1 MPKNRNQKLKI
12 LYLLKILTEK
22 TDESHPMSMPNIITE
37 LERYGI
43 SAERKSIYDD
53 LEALELYGADI
64 CSVKGKNSGYF
75 LASRDFELPELKL
88 LVDSVQA
95 SKFITKKKSME
106 LISKLE
112 KLASTHEAT
121 HLQRQVFVT
130 NRVKAVNETIYYVV
144 DKIYDAIS
152 RNKKISFRYFE
163 WTVEKEKRYRKD
175 GERYVETPVTLSWDD
190 ENYYLITYKEKY
202 KGFTHYRVDK
212 MTDLEILSEARE
224 MPEEKFDPADY
235 AKKVFGMFGGEETA
249 VEVKFHNALAGVV
262 IDRFGEEVFM
272 RKLDS
277 NWFVARFK
285 VAISPQFFSWIMSF
299 GSKAEIISP
308 ADVRGKLRELL
319 KELSDLYKN

>member
-1 MPKNRNQKLKI
+1 MPKTRNQKLKL

-22 TDESHPMSMPNIITE
+22 TDENHPISMPNIIAE

-43 SAERKSIYDD
+43 TAERKSLYDD
-53 LEALELYGADI
+53 LEALEIYGADI
-64 CSVKGKNSGYF
+64 CSIKGKNSGYF
-75 LASRDFELPELKL
+75 LASREFELPELKL

-112 KLASTHEAT
+112 KLASNHEAS
-121 HLQRQVFVT
+121 HLRRQVFVT
-130 NRVKAVNETIYYVV
+130 NRVKAVNEAIYYAV

-152 RNKKISFRYFE
+152 QNKKISFRYFE
-163 WTVEKEKRYRKD
+163 WTVDKEKRYRKD

-212 MTDLEILSEARE
+212 MTDLEILEDARV
-224 MPEEKFDPADY
+224 MPEKSFDPADY

-249 VEVKFHNALAGVV
+249 VEVKFSSALAGVV
-262 IDRFGEEVFM
+262 IDRFGEEVFI
-272 RKLDS
+272 RKCD
-277 NWFVARFK
+277 NDWFVARFK

-299 GSKAEIISP
+299 GNRAEIIAP
-308 ADVRGKLRELL
+308 VDVRQKMCELL
-319 KELSDLYKN
+319 KELADVY

>member
-1 MPKNRNQKLKI
+1 MPKNRNQKLKL

-22 TDESHPMSMPNIITE
+22 TDENNPISMPNIIAE

-43 SAERKSIYDD
+43 AAERKSIYDD
-53 LEALELYGADI
+53 LEALSIYGADI

-112 KLASTHEAT
+112 KLASNHQAV
-121 HLQRQVFVT
+121 HLRRQVFVT
-130 NRVKAVNETIYYVV
+130 NRVKAVNEAIYYAV

-163 WTVEKEKRYRKD
+163 WTVDKEKRYRKD
-175 GERYVETPVTLSWDD
+175 GERYIETPITLSWDD

-212 MTDLEILSEARE
+212 MTELEILDDNRE
-224 MPEEKFDPADY
+224 MPEESFDPADY
-235 AKKVFGMFGGEETA
+235 AKKVFGMFGGDETA
-249 VEVKFHNALAGVV
+249 VEVKFHNSLAGVV
-262 IDRFGEEVFM
+262 IDRFGDEVFI
-272 RKLDS
+272 RKIDEK
-277 NWFVARFK
+277 WFVARFK
-285 VAISPQFFSWIMSF
+285 VAVSPQFFSWVMSF
-299 GSKAEIISP
+299 GNRAEIIAP
-308 ADVRGKLRELL
+308 IDVRQKMCELL
-319 KELSDLYKN
+319 KELSDIY

>member
-1 MPKNRNQKLKI
+1 MAKNRNQKLKL

-22 TDESHPMSMPNIITE
+22 TDENHPISMPNIIAE
-37 LERYGI
+37 LDRYGI
-43 SAERKSIYDD
+43 SAERKSLYDD
-53 LEALELYGADI
+53 LEALEIYGADI

-112 KLASTHEAT
+112 KLASTHEAS
-121 HLQRQVFVT
+121 HLRRQVFVT
-130 NRVKAVNETIYYVV
+130 NRVKAVNEAIYYAV
-144 DKIYDAIS
+144 DRIYDAIS
-152 RNKKISFRYFE
+152 QNKKISFRYFE
-163 WTVEKEKRYRKD
+163 WTVDKEKRYRKD
-175 GERYVETPVTLSWDD
+175 GERYIETPITLSWDD

-212 MTDLEILSEARE
+212 MTDLEILGEVRE
-224 MPEEKFDPADY
+224 MPEESFDPADY

-249 VEVKFHNALAGVV
+249 VEVKFKNSLAGVV
-262 IDRFGEEVFM
+262 IDRFGDEVFM

-277 NWFVARFK
+277 EWFVARFK

-299 GSKAEIISP
+299 GNRAEILAP
-308 ADVRGKLRELL
+308 YDVRQKMCKLL
-319 KELSDLYKN
+319 KELTDMY

>member
-1 MPKNRNQKLKI
+1 MPKTRNQKLKL

-22 TDESHPMSMPNIITE
+22 TDENHPISMPNIIAE

-43 SAERKSIYDD
+43 TAERKSLYDD
-53 LEALELYGADI
+53 LEALEIYGADI

-75 LASRDFELPELKL
+75 LASREFELPELKL

-112 KLASTHEAT
+112 KLASNHEAS
-121 HLQRQVFVT
+121 HLRRQVFVT
-130 NRVKAVNETIYYVV
+130 NRVKAVNEAIYYAV

-152 RNKKISFRYFE
+152 QNKKISFRYFE
-163 WTVEKEKRYRKD
+163 WTVDKEKRYRKD

-212 MTDLEILSEARE
+212 MTDLEILEDARV
-224 MPEEKFDPADY
+224 MPEKSFDPADY

-249 VEVKFHNALAGVV
+249 VEIKFSSTLAGVV
-262 IDRFGEEVFM
+262 IDRFGEEVFI
-272 RKLDS
+272 RKCD
-277 NWFVARFK
+277 NDWFVARFK

-299 GSKAEIISP
+299 GNRAEIIAP
-308 ADVRGKLRELL
+308 VDVRQKMCELL
-319 KELSDLYKN
+319 KELADVY

>member
-1 MPKNRNQKLKI
+1 MAKNRNQKLKL

-22 TDESHPMSMPNIITE
+22 TDENHPISMPNIIAE
-37 LERYGI
+37 LDRYGI
-43 SAERKSIYDD
+43 SAERKSLYDD
-53 LEALELYGADI
+53 LEALEIYGADI

-112 KLASTHEAT
+112 KLASTHEAS
-121 HLQRQVFVT
+121 HLRRQVFVT
-130 NRVKAVNETIYYVV
+130 NRVKAVNEAIYYAV
-144 DKIYDAIS
+144 DRIYDAIS
-152 RNKKISFRYFE
+152 QNKKISFRYFE
-163 WTVEKEKRYRKD
+163 WTVDKEKRYRKD
-175 GERYVETPVTLSWDD
+175 GERYIETPITLSWDD

-212 MTDLEILSEARE
+212 MTDLEILGEVRE
-224 MPEEKFDPADY
+224 MPEESFDPADY

-249 VEVKFHNALAGVV
+249 VEVKFKNSLAGVV
-262 IDRFGEEVFM
+262 IDRFGDEVFM
-272 RKLDS
+272 RKLDIE
-277 NWFVARFK
+277 WFVARFK

-299 GSKAEIISP
+299 GNRAEILAP
-308 ADVRGKLRELL
+308 YDVRQKMCELL
-319 KELSDLYKN
+319 KELTDMY

>member
-1 MPKNRNQKLKI
+1 MAKNRNQKLKL

-22 TDESHPMSMPNIITE
+22 TDENHPISMPNIIAE
-37 LERYGI
+37 LDRYGI
-43 SAERKSIYDD
+43 SAERKSLYDD
-53 LEALELYGADI
+53 LEALEIYGADI

-112 KLASTHEAT
+112 KLASTHEAS
-121 HLQRQVFVT
+121 HLRRQVFVT
-130 NRVKAVNETIYYVV
+130 NRVKAVNEAIYYAV
-144 DKIYDAIS
+144 DRIYDAIS
-152 RNKKISFRYFE
+152 QNKKISFRYFE
-163 WTVEKEKRYRKD
+163 WTVDKEKRYRKD
-175 GERYVETPVTLSWDD
+175 GERYIETPITLSWDD

-212 MTDLEILSEARE
+212 MTDLEILDEVRE
-224 MPEEKFDPADY
+224 MPEESFDPADY

-249 VEVKFHNALAGVV
+249 VEVKFKNSLAGVV
-262 IDRFGEEVFM
+262 IDRFGDEVFM

-277 NWFVARFK
+277 EWFVARFK
-285 VAISPQFFSWIMSF
+285 GAISTQFFSWIMSF
-299 GSKAEIISP
+299 GNRAEILAP
-308 ADVRGKLRELL
+308 YDVRQKMCERL
-319 KELSDLYKN
+319 KELTDMY

>member
-1 MPKNRNQKLKI
+1 MAKNRNQKLKL

-22 TDESHPMSMPNIITE
+22 TDENHPISMPNIIAE
-37 LERYGI
+37 LDRYGI
-43 SAERKSIYDD
+43 SAERKSLYDD
-53 LEALELYGADI
+53 LEALEIYGADI

-112 KLASTHEAT
+112 KLASTHEAS
-121 HLQRQVFVT
+121 HLRRQVFVT
-130 NRVKAVNETIYYVV
+130 NRVKAVNEAIYYAV
-144 DKIYDAIS
+144 DRIYDAIS
-152 RNKKISFRYFE
+152 QNKKISFRYFE
-163 WTVEKEKRYRKD
+163 WTVDKEKRYRKD
-175 GERYVETPVTLSWDD
+175 GERYIETPITLSWDD

-212 MTDLEILSEARE
+212 MTDLEILDEVRE
-224 MPEEKFDPADY
+224 MPEESFDPADY

-249 VEVKFHNALAGVV
+249 VEVKFKNSLAGVV
-262 IDRFGEEVFM
+262 IDRFGDEVFM

-277 NWFVARFK
+277 EWFVARFK

-299 GSKAEIISP
+299 GNRAEILAP
-308 ADVRGKLRELL
+308 YDVRQKMCELL
-319 KELSDLYKN
+319 KELTDMY

>member
-1 MPKNRNQKLKI
+1 MAKNRNQKLKL

-22 TDESHPMSMPNIITE
+22 TDENHPISMPNIIAE
-37 LERYGI
+37 LDRYGI
-43 SAERKSIYDD
+43 SAERKSLYDD
-53 LEALELYGADI
+53 LEALEIYGADI

-112 KLASTHEAT
+112 KLASTHEAS
-121 HLQRQVFVT
+121 HLRRQVFVT
-130 NRVKAVNETIYYVV
+130 NRVKAVNEAIYYVV
-144 DKIYDAIS
+144 DRIYDAIS
-152 RNKKISFRYFE
+152 QNKKISFRYFE
-163 WTVEKEKRYRKD
+163 WTVDKEKRYRKD
-175 GERYVETPVTLSWDD
+175 GERYIETPITLSWDD

-212 MTDLEILSEARE
+212 MTDLEILGEVRE
-224 MPEEKFDPADY
+224 MPEESFDPADY

-249 VEVKFHNALAGVV
+249 VEVKFKNSLAGVV
-262 IDRFGEEVFM
+262 IDRFGDEVFM

-277 NWFVARFK
+277 EWFVARFK

-299 GSKAEIISP
+299 GNRAEILAP
-308 ADVRGKLRELL
+308 YDVRQKMCELL
-319 KELSDLYKN
+319 KELTDMY

>member
-1 MPKNRNQKLKI
+1 MAKNRNQKLKL

-22 TDESHPMSMPNIITE
+22 TDENHPISMPNIIAE
-37 LERYGI
+37 LDRYGI
-43 SAERKSIYDD
+43 SAERKSLYDD
-53 LEALELYGADI
+53 LEALEIYGADI

-112 KLASTHEAT
+112 KLASTHEAS
-121 HLQRQVFVT
+121 HLRRQVFVT
-130 NRVKAVNETIYYVV
+130 NRVKAVNEAIYYAV
-144 DKIYDAIS
+144 DRIYDAIS
-152 RNKKISFRYFE
+152 QNKKISFRYFE
-163 WTVEKEKRYRKD
+163 WTVDKEKRYRKD
-175 GERYVETPVTLSWDD
+175 GERYIETPITLSWDD

-212 MTDLEILSEARE
+212 MTDLEILGEVRE
-224 MPEEKFDPADY
+224 MPEESFDPADY

-249 VEVKFHNALAGVV
+249 VEVKFKNSLAGVV
-262 IDRFGEEVFM
+262 IDRFGDEVFM

-277 NWFVARFK
+277 EWFVARFK

-299 GSKAEIISP
+299 GNRAEILAP
-308 ADVRGKLRELL
+308 YDVRQKMCELL
-319 KELSDLYKN
+319 KELTDMY

>member
-1 MPKNRNQKLKI
+1 MAKNRNQKLKL

-22 TDESHPMSMPNIITE
+22 TDENHTISMPNIIAE
-37 LERYGI
+37 LDRYGI
-43 SAERKSIYDD
+43 SAERKSLYDD
-53 LEALELYGADI
+53 LEALEIYGADI

-112 KLASTHEAT
+112 KLASTHEAS
-121 HLQRQVFVT
+121 HLRRQVFVT
-130 NRVKAVNETIYYVV
+130 NRVKAVNEAIYYAV
-144 DKIYDAIS
+144 DRIYDAIS
-152 RNKKISFRYFE
+152 QNKKISFRYFE
-163 WTVEKEKRYRKD
+163 WTVDKEKRYRKD
-175 GERYVETPVTLSWDD
+175 GERYIETPITLSWDD

-212 MTDLEILSEARE
+212 MTDLEILGEVRE
-224 MPEEKFDPADY
+224 MPEESFDPADY

-249 VEVKFHNALAGVV
+249 VEVKFKNSLAGVV
-262 IDRFGEEVFM
+262 IDRFGDEVFM

-277 NWFVARFK
+277 EWFVARFK

-299 GSKAEIISP
+299 GNRAEILAP
-308 ADVRGKLRELL
+308 YDVRQKMCELL
-319 KELSDLYKN
+319 KELTDMY